1 MKWRILPA
9 LLLFTAL
16 VHAAASDPVPTA
28 KPEDVGLSSARLDR
42 LAQVLRADIDH
53 GRMPGAVIAITRKGK
68 LAYYE
73 SFGFTDKAAGTPM
86 SKDAIFALASMTKP
100 MTAVAALM
108 LAERGELL
116 LNDPVGN
123 YLPALK
129 DMKVATATGTEPAR
143 RQPTLQDMMRH
154 TAGVTYGNQGT
165 TELHKRYP
173 SGNVSDTM
181 TGTQFLET
189 LGKLP
194 LHYQP
199 GTTWDYSFG
208 LEVTGLA
215 VEAVAKQRLGEFLQA
230 RLFAPLGM
238 TDTQFVVPAAKVT
251 RIAKPLP
258 RDPDTGAA
266 PTFREPVKPWQFDCG
281 GGCASGTA
289 MDYTRFALML
299 LNKGALGGTRIL
311 SRKTVEYMTS
321 DQLSADV
328 NVDRLNNFAVEH
340 IAGYGFGL
348 AVAVRRQS
356 GVAGVPGTPG
366 EFLWSGAQG
375 TMFWVDP
382 KEEMTVV
389 YLANTPGPI
398 RRHYRELV
406 KTLVL
411 QAVAD

>member
-1 MKWRILPA
+1 MKFRLLPA
-9 LLLFTAL
+9 LLLVTGL
-16 VHAAASDPVPTA
+16 VHAAGNEPLPTA

-42 LAQVLRADIDH
+42 LAQVLRADVDQ

-73 SFGFTDKAAGTPM
+73 SFGFIDKAAGTPM
-86 SKDAIFALASMTKP
+86 TKDAIFALASMTKP

-116 LNDPVGN
+116 LNDPIGN

-129 DMKVATATGTEPAR
+129 DMKVATPTGTEPAR
-143 RQPTLQDMMRH
+143 RPPTLQDMMRH

-181 TGTQFLET
+181 TGSQFLET

-199 GTTWDYSFG
+199 GTMWDYSFG

-215 VEAVAKQRLGEFLQA
+215 VEAVTKQRLGDFLQA

-238 TDTQFVVPAAKVT
+238 VDTQFVVPAAKAA

-258 RDPDTGAA
+258 RDPESGVA
-266 PTFREPVKPWQFDCG
+266 PSFREPIKPWQFDCG

-289 MDYTRFALML
+289 LDYTRFALML
-299 LNKGALGGTRIL
+299 LNKGTLGGTRIL
-311 SRKTVEYMTS
+311 SRETVEYMTA

-328 NVDRLNNFAVEH
+328 NVDRLNNFAVSTSRGTVSVS
-340 IAGYGFGL
+340 ASPSGGSPASRVYR
-348 AVAVRRQS
+348 ARQAS
-356 GVAGVPGTPG
+356 S
-366 EFLWSGAQG
+366 SGAAHRARCSG
-375 TMFWVDP
+375 S
-382 KEEMTVV
+382 
-389 YLANTPGPI
+389 I
-398 RRHYRELV
+398 RKRR
-406 KTLVL
+406 
-411 QAVAD
+411 

>member
-1 MKWRILPA
+1 MKWRIAIA
-9 LLLFTAL
+9 LSIFAASS
-16 VHAAASDPVPTA
+16 HAAGTDPLPTA
-28 KPEDVGLSSARLDR
+28 KPEDVGLSSVRLER
-42 LAQVLRADIDH
+42 IAQVLRGEIDH
-53 GRMPGAVIAITRKGK
+53 GRMPGAVIAISRKGK

-73 SFGFTDKAAGTPM
+73 SFGFLDKAAGTPM
-86 SKDAIFALASMTKP
+86 PKDAIFALASMTKP
-100 MTAVAALM
+100 MAAVAALM
-108 LAERGELL
+108 LVETNDLL
-116 LNDPVGN
+116 LNDPIGN

-154 TAGVTYGNQGT
+154 TAGVTYGIQGT
-165 TELHKRYP
+165 TDLHKRYP

-181 TGTQFLET
+181 SGPQFLET

-199 GTTWDYSFG
+199 GTRWDYSFG

-215 VEAVAKQRLGEFLQA
+215 VEVVTKQRLGDFLQS
-230 RLFAPLGM
+230 RLFVPLGM
-238 TDTQFVVPAAKVT
+238 VDTQFVVPASKAA
-251 RIAKPLP
+251 RIARPLP
-258 RDPDTGAA
+258 LDPETGKP
-266 PTFREPVKPWQFDCG
+266 PTFRVPVKPWQFDCG

-299 LNKGALGGTRIL
+299 LNKGTLGGTRIL
-311 SRKTVEYMTS
+311 GRKTVEYMTA
-321 DQLSADV
+321 DQLGADV
-328 NVDRLNNFAVEH
+328 DVERLHNFAVEH
-340 IAGYGFGL
+340 IAGFGFGL
-348 AVAVRRQS
+348 GVAVRRQA

-382 KEEMTVV
+382 KEELTVV

-398 RRHYRELV
+398 RRHYRETI

-411 QAVAD
+411 QAIVD

>member
-1 MKWRILPA
+1 MRLR
-9 LLLFTAL
+9 LFTVLVLSSAL
-16 VHAAASDPVPTA
+16 VHAAGSESIPTA

-42 LAQVLRADIDH
+42 IGQVLRGEIDH
-53 GRMPGAVIAITRKGK
+53 GRMPGAVIAITRRGK

-73 SFGFTDKAAGTPM
+73 SFGYLDKAAGTPM
-86 SKDAIFALASMTKP
+86 TKDAIFVLASMTKP
-100 MTAVAALM
+100 MAAVAALI
-108 LAERGELL
+108 LVERTELL
-116 LNDPVGN
+116 LNDPIGN
-123 YLPALK
+123 YLPQLK

-173 SGNVSDTM
+173 GGNVAETM
-181 TGTQFLET
+181 TAPQFLET

-199 GTTWDYSFG
+199 GTMWDYSFG
-208 LEVTGLA
+208 LDVTGLA
-215 VEAVAKQRLGEFLQA
+215 VETVTKQRLGDFLQA
-230 RLFAPLGM
+230 RLFGPLGM
-238 TDTQFVVPAAKVT
+238 VDTSFVVPAAKAA

-258 RDPDTGAA
+258 RDPDTGN
-266 PTFREPVKPWQFDCG
+266 PPPFREPVKPWQFDCG
-281 GGCASGTA
+281 GGCAQGTA

-299 LNKGALGGTRIL
+299 LNKGTLGGSRIL
-311 SRKTVEYMTS
+311 SRKTVEYMTA
-321 DQLSADV
+321 DQLDANV
-328 NVDRLNNFAVEH
+328 NVERLHNFAVEH

-348 AVAVRRQS
+348 GVAVRRQA

-375 TMFWVDP
+375 TMFWVGP
-382 KEEMTVV
+382 EEEMEVV
-389 YLANTPGPI
+389 YLANTPGPT
-398 RRHYRELV
+398 RRHSRETT

-411 QAVAD
+411 QAIVD